1 MELPEQGGRGG
12 RRPEQQM
19 GGSENHPLT
28 HSKGV
33 YQSRHS
39 GDSTETKSD
48 HKQADGSARKNSS
61 VGEADGGREGAGLQR
76 VVGAV
81 SQEAAFQR

>member
-1 MELPEQGGRGG
+1 
-12 RRPEQQM
+12 M

-76 VVGAV
+76 VVGTV